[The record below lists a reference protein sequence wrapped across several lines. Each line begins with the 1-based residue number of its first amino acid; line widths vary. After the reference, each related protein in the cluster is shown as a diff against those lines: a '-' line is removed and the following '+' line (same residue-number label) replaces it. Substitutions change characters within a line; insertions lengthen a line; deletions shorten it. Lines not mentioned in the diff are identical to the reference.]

1 MAMTI
6 AHHPDEDLL
15 AACAA
20 GTLDLG
26 QRVAIATHLAACESC
41 CDWVRAME
49 QVGGALIAD
58 TAPAALAEGALAR
71 TLARLDESPPA
82 LGARPLCGDAPENL
96 PRFVKAYEFG
106 RWRRIAP
113 RIAVR
118 PIRLPEPGPTRVFL
132 LKAAAGTKVIEHAH
146 TGLEMTCVLAGAFRR
161 EGERYGPGD
170 FDFGDGDIRHEP
182 RIEEGDDCV
191 SLVALQGELR
201 WRGLLGRLI
210 QPFVRL

>member
-1 MAMTI
+1 
-6 AHHPDEDLL
+6 
-15 AACAA
+15 
-20 GTLDLG
+20 
-26 QRVAIATHLAACESC
+26 
-41 CDWVRAME
+41 
-49 QVGGALIAD
+49 
-58 TAPAALAEGALAR
+58 
-71 TLARLDESPPA
+71 
-82 LGARPLCGDAPENL
+82 
-96 PRFVKAYEFG
+96 
-106 RWRRIAP
+106 
-113 RIAVR
+113 
-118 PIRLPEPGPTRVFL
+118 
-132 LKAAAGTKVIEHAH
+132 VIEHAH

>member
-1 MAMTI
+1 MTI

-15 AACAA
+15 AAYAA
-20 GTLDLG
+20 GSLDLG
-26 QRVAIATHLAACESC
+26 QRVAIATHLKACESC
-41 CDWVRAME
+41 RDWVRAME
-49 QVGGALIAD
+49 QVGGAMIAD
-58 TAPAALAEGALAR
+58 TAPAALTEGALAR
-71 TLARLDESPPA
+71 ALARIDEPPPVA
-82 LGARPLCGDAPENL
+82 RARPLCGDAPENL

-113 RIAVR
+113 RIAMR

-132 LKAAAGTKVIEHAH
+132 LKAAGGTKVIEHAH

-170 FDFGDGDIRHEP
+170 FDFGDGDIHHEP
-182 RIEEGDDCV
+182 RVEEGDDCV
-191 SLVALQGELR
+191 SLVAIKGELR
-201 WRGLLGRLI
+201 WQGLLGRLI